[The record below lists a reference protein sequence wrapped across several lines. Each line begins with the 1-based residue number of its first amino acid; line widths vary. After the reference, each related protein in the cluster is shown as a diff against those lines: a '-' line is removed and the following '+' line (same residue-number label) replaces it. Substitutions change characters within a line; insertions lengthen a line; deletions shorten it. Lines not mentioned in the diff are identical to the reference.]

1 MTEPLQ
7 VLELLSLVEKIYNQG
22 ELEPFIDLVQTPKRV
37 LIYLNGKDK
46 VRPSEIGESLRM
58 SRPSVTTHLKG
69 LEQEGL
75 ITREINPDN
84 RREVY
89 VSLTDAGREAFE
101 NLIGR
106 LVSLFQDWLT
116 ILGPEAEHLFR
127 ILRISSDLSL
137 VGEGFKSVFASL
149 RTEEPYQED
158 EE

>member
-22 ELEPFIDLVQTPKRV
+22 ELDPFIDLVQTPKRV
-37 LIYLNGKDK
+37 LLFLHSKDK

-58 SRPSVTTHLKG
+58 SRPSVTTHLKA
-69 LEQEGL
+69 LEQDGL

-89 VSLTDAGREAFE
+89 VSMTEKGQERFNEV
-101 NLIGR
+101 IGKM
-106 LVSLFQDWLT
+106 VALFQDWLS
-116 ILGPEAEHLFR
+116 ILGPEAEHLFK

-137 VGEGFKSVFASL
+137 VSDEFKSISASL
-149 RTEEPYQED
+149 RTEDPYIED